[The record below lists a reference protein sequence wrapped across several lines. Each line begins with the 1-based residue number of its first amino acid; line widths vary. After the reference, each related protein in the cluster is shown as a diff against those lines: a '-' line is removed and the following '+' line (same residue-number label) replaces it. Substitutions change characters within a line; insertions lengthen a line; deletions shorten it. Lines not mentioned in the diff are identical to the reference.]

1 MTRVLSAVLRDPE
14 RGGKVG
20 RGREAQG
27 PERRV
32 HLLTDD
38 ASCRAAE
45 ANTAL

>member
-27 PERRV
+27 TERRV
-32 HLLTDD
+32 HLLPRD
-38 ASCRAAE
+38 AGCCAAE
-45 ANTAL
+45 ASTAL